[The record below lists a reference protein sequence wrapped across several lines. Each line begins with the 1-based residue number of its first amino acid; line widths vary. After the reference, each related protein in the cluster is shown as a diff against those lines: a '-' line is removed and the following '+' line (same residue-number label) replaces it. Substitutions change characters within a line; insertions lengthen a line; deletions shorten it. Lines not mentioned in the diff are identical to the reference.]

1 MDSTEEKRMNLQ
13 QEIINLKTQ
22 LSGDDSEVGDY
33 EVTKTYE
40 ARLKGES
47 DPYDTNELLEER
59 KKIKEWYEAGYW
71 TTEMVRN
78 AVIKGKITAEEFK
91 KITGTDYKALH
102 P

>member
-33 EVTKTYE
+33 KVTKTYE

-47 DPYDTNELLEER
+47 DPYDTNTLLSERQKIRDKINELQAELE
-59 KKIKEWYEAGYW
+59 K
-71 TTEMVRN
+71 
-78 AVIKGKITAEEFK
+78 
-91 KITGTDYKALH
+91 L
-102 P
+102 